1 MDLRKSIRK
10 FIPAFL
16 LNKVKTYKRK
26 KFHNSLSEAKSN
38 GNLIVASTLLSQL
51 EKMGIEHGDSL
62 LVHAS
67 LSKMGFIQDGP
78 ATVLEALFCAIGP
91 NGNLLMPSSP
101 VDGLQ
106 LSYVLGK
113 PMFDVKLSPSKMGA
127 ITEKFRLMPG
137 VRRSLH
143 PTEPVCALG
152 PKAQYLTEGHFNQ
165 LTPYNANSPFY
176 RLCELKGKIL
186 YVGVT
191 LANAGTSL
199 HVLEDAVDFPYPV
212 YHSEIFDLM
221 LKDDMG
227 ELHQFKTMVHSPI
240 YSKKRRCDELIPLFI
255 EKKACTRVRLGEAAC
270 LLFDADLMLKTMKE
284 AFILEGVTMYTPN
297 GIKV

>member
-16 LNKVKTYKRK
+16 LNKVNTYKRK
-26 KFHNSLSEAKSN
+26 KFHNSLSEAKLN

-78 ATVLEALFCAIGP
+78 ATVLDALFSAIGP

-101 VDGLQ
+101 IDGLQ
-106 LSYVLGK
+106 LSYVQGK

-127 ITEKFRLMPG
+127 ITEKFRIMAG

-152 PKAQYLTEGHFNQ
+152 PQAEYLTEGHFNQ
-165 LTPYNANSPFY
+165 ITPYNVHSPFY

-191 LANAGTSL
+191 LDNAGTSL
-199 HVLEDAVDFPYPV
+199 HVLEDAVDFPYQV
-212 YHSEIFDLM
+212 YYETIFTLSV
-221 LKDDMG
+221 KDENDV
-227 ELHQFKTMVHSPI
+227 LHQVKTKVHNPI
-240 YSKKRRCDELIPLFI
+240 YSKKRRCDELIPLFLN
-255 EKKACTRVRLGEAAC
+255 KKVCQKFILGNAEC
-270 LLFDADLMLKTMKE
+270 LLFDANLMFETMKD
-284 AFILEGVTMYTPN
+284 AYKSDGVTMYTPN